1 MIKERMNHSGT
12 RYNSSNSRELLTRRK
27 FLSFAATIPALATL
41 GYWAVRESSSA
52 LADDAESSGGIQKV
66 AIVEFTDLGQRKGLI
81 MTNKVVKSDAE
92 WRKELTPEQ
101 YDVTRKAGTERAF
114 TGEYWANHDKGL
126 YRCICCGNALFSSD
140 TKFESGTGWP
150 SFWQPIAKENVETKT
165 DKSLFMTRTEV
176 RCAQCEAHLGHV
188 FDDGPKPTGLRYCMN
203 SAALKFVG
211 EGKAKKTEPA

>member
-1 MIKERMNHSGT
+1 MDDGSNPG
-12 RYNSSNSRELLTRRK
+12 SSSSRLQNLSRRK
-27 FLSFAATIPALATL
+27 FLGFAAAVPALATL
-41 GYWAVRESSSA
+41 GYFALRHSTEA
-52 LADDAESSGGIQKV
+52 LADDADPASGIQKV
-66 AIVEFTDLGQRKGLI
+66 SIVEFTDSGKREGLVMI
-81 MTNKVVKSDAE
+81 NKVVKSDTE

-150 SFWQPIAKENVETKT
+150 SFWQPIAKENVETKS
-165 DKSLFMTRTEV
+165 DRSLFMTRTEV
-176 RCAQCEAHLGHV
+176 RCAQCDAHLGHV
-188 FDDGPKPTGLRYCMN
+188 FDDGPQPTGLRYCMN

-211 EGKAKKTEPA
+211 EDKNKKSEPA